1 MLLVIPKGLKTPTT
15 GGKTTTIRDALKMVE
30 ESGAKLDYE
39 LGQKLCLNHKVFVY
53 FNWNCREHNTWKT

>member
-1 MLLVIPKGLKTPTT
+1 
-15 GGKTTTIRDALKMVE
+15 MVE